1 MKKLVTSWKDTQKGV
16 EVRGTYGNEVTII
29 YNGLLKNSG
38 ADQVYLHYG
47 YGDTDRWYDINTIRM
62 DNTHQGFE
70 KTISMKN
77 HMLNFCFKDSANN
90 WDNNNGHNWTVR

>member
-1 MKKLVTSWKDTQKGV
+1 MVTSWKDTQKGV

-47 YGDTDRWYDINTIRM
+47 YGDTDRGYDINTIRM